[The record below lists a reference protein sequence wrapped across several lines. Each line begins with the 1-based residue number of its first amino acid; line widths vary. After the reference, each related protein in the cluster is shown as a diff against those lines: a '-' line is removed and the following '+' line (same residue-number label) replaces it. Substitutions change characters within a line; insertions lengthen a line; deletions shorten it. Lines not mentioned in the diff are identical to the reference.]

1 MQPNAFTDILNE
13 LGVDKM
19 TDNTFS
25 SILKFTRIYWK
36 NTMTVRSLH
45 EKSGLSH
52 PYISQLENGKRRSLP
67 NPEIL
72 AKLASG
78 FGESNEQ
85 LTSSLYVLFM
95 SACNYIAVDFESILH
110 VSKHIYPS
118 NQVIEKIKMI
128 NGNCKTP
135 QMAAFRYYAF
145 VLGFTELNKYSD
157 SQLKDRKIQLQFTKN
172 KEDLD
177 SSLLQAEA
185 YLEGANEKRN
195 LNLIET
201 NINENTIQLD
211 NETLNETEREILL
224 GAINTIRSLRTNSN

>member
-1 MQPNAFTDILNE
+1 MI
-13 LGVDKM
+13 
-19 TDNTFS
+19 DNTFS

-52 PYISQLENGKRRSLP
+52 PYISQLENGKRSSLP

-118 NQVIEKIKMI
+118 NQIIEKIKMI
-128 NGNCKTP
+128 NGNCETP

-157 SQLKDRKIQLQFTKN
+157 SQLKDRKIQLKFTKD
-172 KEDLD
+172 KENLD
-177 SSLLQAEA
+177 SSILKTTA
-185 YLEGANEKRN
+185 YLEGATKKRNLN

-211 NETLNETEREILL
+211 NETLNETEKKILL

>member
-1 MQPNAFTDILNE
+1 MI
-13 LGVDKM
+13 
-19 TDNTFS
+19 DNTFS
-25 SILKFTRIYWK
+25 DILKFTRIYWK
-36 NTMTVRSLH
+36 NTMTIRSLH

-52 PYISQLENGKRRSLP
+52 PYISQLENGKRSSLP

-118 NQVIEKIKMI
+118 NQAIEKIKMI

-145 VLGFTELNKYSD
+145 VLGFTELDKYSD
-157 SQLKDRKIQLQFTKN
+157 SQLKDKKIQLQFTKD
-172 KEDLD
+172 KENLD
-177 SSLLQAEA
+177 SSILKTTA
-185 YLEGANEKRN
+185 YLEGATRKIDSN

-201 NINENTIQLD
+201 NINENTMQLD
-211 NETLNETEREILL
+211 NETLNETEKKILL

>member
-1 MQPNAFTDILNE
+1 
-13 LGVDKM
+13 M

-25 SILKFTRIYWK
+25 SILKFTRVYWK

-52 PYISQLENGKRRSLP
+52 PYISQLENGKRNSLP
-67 NPEIL
+67 KPEVL

-78 FGESNEQ
+78 FGENNEQ

-95 SACNYIAVDFESILH
+95 SACNYISVDFESILY
-110 VSKHIYPS
+110 VSKYIYPS
-118 NQVIEKIKMI
+118 NQVIEKIKI
-128 NGNCKTP
+128 VNGNCKTA
-135 QMAAFRYYAF
+135 QMAAFRYYTFA
-145 VLGFTELNKYSD
+145 LGFTDLDKYSD
-157 SQLKDRKIQLQFTKN
+157 SQLKDRKIQLQFLKN

-177 SSLLQAEA
+177 SSLLQAKA

-211 NETLNETEREILL
+211 KKTLNETEKKIIL
-224 GAINTIRSLRTNSN
+224 GAINTIRSLRTSSN